1 MSEETTKGSKGYV
14 KTTIFFT
21 TYDESIAKDIIDRIA
36 KEFKILENKRSRVLK
51 EIYYVA
57 VEGDARSVE
66 DLLRGRVNWY
76 KVDVLEFK

>member
-1 MSEETTKGSKGYV
+1 VSGETAKGSKGYV

-21 TYDESIAKDIIDRIA
+21 TFDENVAKDIMDKIA
-36 KEFKILENKRSRVLK
+36 KEFKVLESKRSRVLR
-51 EIYYVA
+51 EVYYIA

-66 DLLRGRVNWY
+66 DLLRGKVNWY

>member
-1 MSEETTKGSKGYV
+1 MGGETTRGSKGYV

-21 TYDESIAKDIIDRIA
+21 TYDENIAKDIMDRIA
-36 KEFKILENKRSRVLK
+36 KEFKVLESKRSRVLK
-51 EIYYVA
+51 EVYYMA

-66 DLLRGRVNWY
+66 DLLRGKVNWY

>member
-1 MSEETTKGSKGYV
+1 MSGETAKGSKGYV

-21 TYDESIAKDIIDRIA
+21 TYDENIAKDLMDKIA
-36 KEFKILENKRSRVLK
+36 KEFKVLESKRSRVLK
-51 EIYYVA
+51 EVYYIA

-66 DLLRGRVNWY
+66 DLLRGKVNWY

>member
-1 MSEETTKGSKGYV
+1 MGLKGYV

-21 TYDESIAKDIIDRIA
+21 TYDENVAKDIMDSIA
-36 KEFKILENKRSRVLK
+36 KEFKVLESKRSRVLR
-51 EIYYVA
+51 EVYYIA

>member
-1 MSEETTKGSKGYV
+1 MSGETAKGLKGYV

-21 TYDESIAKDIIDRIA
+21 TFDENVAKDIMDKIA
-36 KEFKILENKRSRVLK
+36 KEFKVLENKRSRVLK
-51 EIYYVA
+51 EVYYIA

-66 DLLRGRVNWY
+66 DLLRGKVNWY

>member
-1 MSEETTKGSKGYV
+1 MSGELAKGSKGYV

-21 TYDESIAKDIIDRIA
+21 TYDENIAKDLMDKIS
-36 KEFKILENKRSRVLK
+36 KEYKVLESKQSRVLK
-51 EIYYVA
+51 EVYYVA

-76 KVDVLEFK
+76 KIDVLEFK